1 MRKRKEIENGRGEE
15 KEEDENNE
23 EEKGKCQETGNE
35 ESGRQ
40 GRKERVSSVGGQRSL
55 LRLRGAPRGRCLKV

>member
-1 MRKRKEIENGRGEE
+1 MIGKKKGSKRERKTREGRWES
-15 KEEDENNE
+15 K
-23 EEKGKCQETGNE
+23 KGGK